1 MRAATFCSLFTS
13 LLLGAWSSVPTKVTP
28 LQQPEIDQ
36 PDLLVVGAGISGL
49 SSALEVAQK
58 GAQVTVVDLW
68 SVFGGHAVVAGGVLS
83 IVDTP
88 FQVSEGIQDS
98 PDLAYHDFTVW
109 GEDADPEWVRLYV
122 DRSRSLIYDWV
133 TTMGVEFG
141 SLTRP
146 PGNSVPR
153 VHRTRGEGL
162 ALVSAIY
169 RECLKWPNVTF
180 IWNHKVTG
188 LVKAQGRVVG
198 VQAINVRSQ
207 EELVLRASA
216 VVLATGGFQTNLKMV
231 RQFWPDHLQ
240 FPERLLVSSGFNAL
254 GSGHALAQEAG
265 GTIYDMDH
273 QWNYSTGIPDP
284 RHPGTNRGFFARSP
298 AAIWVNVQGE
308 RFVNESGSTK
318 MTFPAVVNQESSRF
332 WAVFDEAGR
341 KKLEIRGT
349 ASDDPKEMILQLS
362 PDLIKRADS
371 IEQLAMATGL
381 DVMTLQSTVNRFNRF
396 VEKGEDEDFQR
407 FERTRTPSEEIPL
420 RPYTAQ
426 KIEKP
431 PFYALLTFP
440 VTRKSMGGVLI
451 DLSCRVL
458 DRQGDPIP
466 GLYAVGELTGFGGVN
481 GKAGLEG
488 TFLGPSIVA
497 GRVAA
502 QTVLQDLQ
510 IQTSESLPNRPTA
523 SRVPSDPDREANNQ
537 ACLRCHLL
545 PDLMS
550 AAAAGY
556 SHFKLVHHL
565 VLERQQRCGTCHPE
579 FLPVRMHSHQFD
591 RLTQLENCV
600 LCH

>member
-1 MRAATFCSLFTS
+1 MRAATICSLFTS
-13 LLLGAWSSVPTKVTP
+13 LLLGAWSSSPTKVIS

-49 SSALEVAQK
+49 SSALEAAQE
-58 GAQVTVVDLW
+58 GARVTVVDLW

-98 PDLAYHDFTVW
+98 PELAYRDFTEW

-133 TTMGVEFG
+133 TAMGVEFG

-169 RECLKWPNVTF
+169 RECLKWPNVKF

-198 VQAINVRSQ
+198 VHVINVRSQ
-207 EELVLRASA
+207 EKLVLRASA
-216 VVLATGGFQTNLKMV
+216 VVLATGGFQSNLQMV
-231 RQFWPDHLQ
+231 RRFWPDHLQ

-265 GTIYDMDH
+265 GMIHDMDH

-298 AAIWVNVQGE
+298 AAIWVNLQGE

-332 WAVFDEAGR
+332 WAIFDEAGR

-349 ASDDPKEMILQLS
+349 ASDEPEEMISQLS

-371 IEQLAMATGL
+371 IEQLAIATGL
-381 DVMTLQSTVNRFNRF
+381 DAGTLKSTVNRFNGF

-407 FERTRTPSEEIPL
+407 FESARAPAKEIPL
-420 RPYTAQ
+420 RPYTPQ

-431 PFYALLTFP
+431 PFYALLSFP

-451 DLSCRVL
+451 DVSCRVL
-458 DRQGDPIP
+458 DRQGAPIP

-488 TFLGPSIVA
+488 TFLGPSIVT

-502 QTVLQDLQ
+502 QTILQELQ
-510 IQTSESLPNRPTA
+510 LQTSKSLPAISPA
-523 SRVPSDPDREANNQ
+523 SRLPFEPHREANTQ
-537 ACLRCHLL
+537 ACLKCHPL
-545 PDLMS
+545 PALMS
-550 AAAAGY
+550 ATRPGY
-556 SHFKLVHHL
+556 RHFKLVHHL

-579 FLPVRMHSHQFD
+579 FLPVGMQSHQFD
-591 RLTQLENCV
+591 RLTQLQNCV

>member
-1 MRAATFCSLFTS
+1 MWAATLCSLFTS
-13 LLLGAWSSVPTKVTP
+13 LLLGTWSSVPTKLTL
-28 LQQPEIDQ
+28 LQQPEVDQ

-49 SSALEVAQK
+49 SSALEAAQK

-98 PDLAYHDFTVW
+98 PELAHHDFTVW
-109 GEDADPEWVRLYV
+109 GEDADPGWVRLYV

-265 GTIYDMDH
+265 GTIQDMDH

-284 RHPGTNRGFFARSP
+284 RHPGTNRGFFAKSP

-349 ASDDPKEMILQLS
+349 ASDDPEEMILQLS

-371 IEQLAMATGL
+371 IEQLAVATGL

-407 FERTRTPSEEIPL
+407 FERTRTPL
-420 RPYTAQ
+420 RENPAQ
-426 KIEKP
+426 
-431 PFYALLTFP
+431 ALHSTKNREASLLCPT
-440 VTRKSMGGVLI
+440 
-451 DLSCRVL
+451 DLSR
-458 DRQGDPIP
+458 DPQKHGRRAHRSILP
-466 GLYAVGELTGFGGVN
+466 GS
-481 GKAGLEG
+481 
-488 TFLGPSIVA
+488 GPSGRSHTRTVRGGRTHGVRRRQRKGGTGRYISGSFHCDGTGGSSDCSA
-497 GRVAA
+497 G
-502 QTVLQDLQ
+502 T
-510 IQTSESLPNRPTA
+510 
-523 SRVPSDPDREANNQ
+523 SDPDILIPSRQ
-537 ACLRCHLL
+537 LLRQPRPCRARSGSGQPGLL
-545 PDLMS
+545 EMS
-550 AAAAGY
+550 SPA
-556 SHFKLVHHL
+556 
-565 VLERQQRCGTCHPE
+565 
-579 FLPVRMHSHQFD
+579 
-591 RLTQLENCV
+591 
-600 LCH
+600 